1 MSWGEMTITLHDA
14 SLILG
19 LPIDGSAAIPVVDD
33 RPQMARFADFFHV
46 GDHWMTRPNYDKGGV
61 SHLQLQRLLIPDPL
75 NQVDL
80 LHEPPVVAFGFLLFL
95 LGSTLFP
102 DKSQN
107 RIPIT
112 YLDLVEDH
120 QEVRATSWASAA
132 LCHLYRSLREASRAE
147 AKLVSFCYTL
157 LQVFTTFI

>member
-1 MSWGEMTITLHDA
+1 
-14 SLILG
+14 
-19 LPIDGSAAIPVVDD
+19 
-33 RPQMARFADFFHV
+33 
-46 GDHWMTRPNYDKGGV
+46 MTRPNYDKGGV

-80 LHEPPVVAFGFLLFL
+80 LHEPQVVASGFLLFL
-95 LGSTLFP
+95 LGSTIFP

-120 QEVRATSWASAA
+120 QEVRATSWASTT
-132 LCHLYRSLREASRAE
+132 LCHLYRSLGEASRAE
-147 AKLVSFCYTL
+147 AKLATP
-157 LQVFTTFI
+157 